1 MPNTNNPAPSFS
13 YVRTLLSVQ
22 FNDQSLN
29 GPMVS
34 WLWDF
39 GDGSPTSALQNPSHA
54 YASPGFYNVTLD
66 VTNAIGTETLMLT
79 IGVSATQPNPLNQSI
94 WFLIDAY
101 IPPNLITVMDPNEK
115 QALITKWQLYLFPL
129 VEPALNAGDE
139 HIELNWPPLVN
150 ELIAELV
157 AYDLIIQGANSFM
170 TQLGNEGSSSSSTTT
185 TSGQQKKSIK
195 TGPTEVEWYEDKTTE
210 ELGEVGAAF
219 ASALKPGGALDAVK
233 QMICQLSERLRINL
247 PVICGPLKHSPVVPE
262 KSPKT
267 GKESAPVNPLFFKPA
282 P

>member
-1 MPNTNNPAPSFS
+1 MPNNNLPNPAFQ
-13 YVRTLLSVQ
+13 YQRNLLAVQ
-22 FNDQSLN
+22 FNDYSLN
-29 GPMVS
+29 GPMIS

-39 GDGSPTSALQNPSHA
+39 GDGSPTSSLQSPSHA
-54 YASPGFYNVTLD
+54 YSVSGFYNVTLD
-66 VTNAIGTETLMLT
+66 VTNAFGTSTLMLT
-79 IGVSATQPNPLNQSI
+79 IGVSSVVPNPLNQQI
-94 WFLIDAY
+94 WFLVDAY
-101 IPPNLITVMDPNEK
+101 IPPGLITVMDPNEK
-115 QALITKWQLYLFPL
+115 QALITKWQLWLFPL
-129 VEPALNAGDE
+129 VEPALAPGDE

-170 TQLGNEGSSSSSTTT
+170 TELSNAGSSSSSTST

-210 ELGEVGAAF
+210 ELGDIGAAF
-219 ASALKPGGALDAVK
+219 ASSLKPGGALDVIK
-233 QMICQLSERLRINL
+233 EMICNLAKRVRIYIPLCGQLS
-247 PVICGPLKHSPVVPE
+247 HSPIVPE

-267 GKESAPVNPLFFKPA
+267 SAESGPTNPILFTKPA